1 MALRQV
7 ATDDFIVRYE
17 QDGGVSTSL
26 EPCMCPGHESRR
38 QQKALVFGQLF
49 IAGERYGCS
58 GLLKLLQPRAAQECC
73 YGAAGESLQALTQE
87 KCAVQ

>member
-7 ATDDFIVRYE
+7 AADDFMLRYE

-26 EPCMCPGHESRR
+26 EPCMRPGHESRR
-38 QQKALVFGQLF
+38 QQEALVLGQQF
-49 IAGERYGCS
+49 IAGERCGRS
-58 GLLKLLQPRAAQECC
+58 GLLKLLQPRAAQQSR
-73 YGAAGESLQALTQE
+73 YGAAGKSLQALTQE